1 MAVAVSPLPL
11 TGLVPLV
18 VLSVGFEV
26 VFALHVG
33 VERIGRYLQVHHE
46 SGGGALWEQSAMRFS
61 APGGGIHPLLPVMF
75 IAAGLLNLAIG
86 TLPQL
91 DVSET
96 NSVQSAAE
104 WLPSVLL
111 HIAFYARVFTAVR
124 FASGQRARDLR
135 EFERLAKELG
145 QAATIDPKN

>member
-1 MAVAVSPLPL
+1 
-11 TGLVPLV
+11 
-18 VLSVGFEV
+18 
-26 VFALHVG
+26 
-33 VERIGRYLQVHHE
+33 
-46 SGGGALWEQSAMRFS
+46 MRFS